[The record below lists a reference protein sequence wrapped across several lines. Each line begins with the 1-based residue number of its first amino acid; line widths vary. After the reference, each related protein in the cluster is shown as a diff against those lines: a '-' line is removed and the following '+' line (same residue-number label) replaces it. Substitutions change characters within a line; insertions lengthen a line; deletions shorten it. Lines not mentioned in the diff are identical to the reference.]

1 MPTGRRCCNYREGIK
16 VGANFHT
23 AYTDG
28 TTIFAASS
36 MEAPLSDLDRA
47 ISYGKNVIIHCD
59 GVLGYSSGSGQ
70 LTWSGVLRFLFVR
83 TDGQLIQ
90 NTVAAGGVALTD
102 NQMAYAD
109 LSETNDATVTV
120 YAASLT
126 TAAASTTKAYNRLI
140 LGYRNAASDRFY
152 PVALREPMDVPAT
165 VGDMLKS
172 IYDANGDGKVDAAAT
187 ADSAVVNTFPV
198 GDGTNTDKTI
208 QAATG
213 AANPPAIRFHA
224 ATGKWQYT
232 SDGTTWSDFGTGGGG
247 ATSFQTIAVS
257 GQDDIVADVEGDTLT
272 VVAGSNVTITTNEAS
287 KTVTIAASGTLG
299 ASVNLWQFM
308 L

>member
-1 MPTGRRCCNYREGIK
+1 M
-16 VGANFHT
+16 GANFHT
-23 AYTDG
+23 AYADG

-36 MEAPLSDLDRA
+36 MESPLSDLDRA

-90 NTVAAGGVALTD
+90 NTVAAGGVALSD
-102 NQMAYAD
+102 NQMAYVD

-120 YAASLT
+120 YATSLT
-126 TAAASTTKAYNRLI
+126 IAAASNTKAYNRLV

-172 IYDANGDGKVDAAAT
+172 TYDANGDGKVDAAEK
-187 ADSAVVNTFPV
+187 ADSAGTNTFPV
-198 GDGTNTDKTI
+198 GDGTDTDKTI

-247 ATSFQTIAVS
+247 AASFQSIAVS

-287 KTVTIAASGTLG
+287 KTVTIAASGTSG
-299 ASVNLWQFM
+299 ASVNLWQLM